1 MAPLRARVGSTF
13 GVYTMFMSCKFTCL
27 RVAGSALAMLALAG
41 CATLSPDAGL
51 GNVQTLARERIGKN
65 VMLPGTETEAAA
77 AAVRD
82 RLKRPLSVDAAV
94 QVALFNNAA
103 LKASLAELGISEAD
117 LVQAGR
123 LPNPRFTFTNKR
135 NGEIT
140 TIDRTVMVSVMSLL
154 TMPLAQQIAGRQHEA
169 MQLQVASEVVRLAS
183 DTRRAYFSAV
193 AAQESVKYF
202 AQVKLAAEAAS
213 ELANRMAEAG
223 NLNKLLQ
230 LRQRVFHTDATG
242 QLAMASLA
250 AAVERE
256 RLSQLLGLT
265 GADLEYRLPERLPDL
280 PDGTLAPVDAE
291 RTALERRLDVLIAR
305 RSTETMAANLGLT
318 RATRF
323 INVLEVGYT
332 NESNTHGKLQNGYE
346 IDIEVPL
353 FDWGDARLARAEA
366 TYMQSVHRL
375 QSVALAAQSEVR
387 ASYQAYHTS
396 YELARHYR
404 DEVVPLRKQIA
415 DENLLRYNGMLIG
428 VFELLADAR
437 EQIASVNGYI
447 EAARNFW
454 IAETNLQLALSGT
467 SPEKPWSTRF
477 ATMNSATAST
487 GGH

>member
-1 MAPLRARVGSTF
+1 
-13 GVYTMFMSCKFTCL
+13 
-27 RVAGSALAMLALAG
+27 MLALAG
-41 CATLSPDAGL
+41 CATLSQDAGL
-51 GNVQTLARERIGKN
+51 GNVQTLARERIGKDA
-65 VMLPGTETEAAA
+65 MLPGAETAPA
-77 AAVRD
+77 AAVTRD
-82 RLKRPLSVDAAV
+82 LLKKPLSVDDAV
-94 QVALFNNAA
+94 QLALFNNAA

-117 LVQAGR
+117 LIQAGR
-123 LPNPRFTFTNKR
+123 LPNPRFTFSNRR
-135 NGEIT
+135 NSEIT

-154 TMPLAQQIAGRQHEA
+154 TMPLALQIAGRQHEA
-169 MQLQVASEVVRLAS
+169 TQLQVASEVVRLAS
-183 DTRRAYFSAV
+183 ETRRAYFSAV

-202 AQVKLAAEAAS
+202 EQVKLAAEAAA
-213 ELANRMAEAG
+213 ELANRMAAVG
-223 NLNKLLQ
+223 NFNKLSQ
-230 LRQRVFHTDATG
+230 LRQRVFYADATG
-242 QLAMASLA
+242 QLAMAGLA

-265 GADLEYRLPERLPDL
+265 GADLGYRLPERLPDL

-291 RTALERRLDVLIAR
+291 RAALERRLDVLLAR
-305 RSTETMAANLGLT
+305 RTNETMAANLGLT

-323 INVLEVGYT
+323 INVLEAGYT

-353 FDWGDARLARAEA
+353 FDWGDARLARAEG

-375 QSVALAAQSEVR
+375 QSVALVAQSEVR
-387 ASYQAYHTS
+387 ASYQIYRAS

-415 DENLLRYNGMLIG
+415 DENVLRYNGMLIG

-454 IAETNLQLALSGT
+454 IAETNLQMALSGT

-477 ATMNSATAST
+477 ATMDSGTT
-487 GGH
+487 PPGGH